1 MFTNIRPTGEQ
12 LQQQLRAVRVSLL
25 FHVKIYGVY
34 TKEIKNILDSFLR
47 WLCYVFLGFVF
58 NFKITN
64 QLLYQLSYEG
74 YVGTYRIKLNFLQA

>member
-12 LQQQLRAVRVSLL
+12 TQQRLRAVRVSLL

-47 WLCYVFLGFVF
+47 
-58 NFKITN
+58 
-64 QLLYQLSYEG
+64 
-74 YVGTYRIKLNFLQA
+74 

>member
-25 FHVKIYGVY
+25 FHVKIYGWY

-47 WLCYVFLGFVF
+47 
-58 NFKITN
+58 
-64 QLLYQLSYEG
+64 
-74 YVGTYRIKLNFLQA
+74 

>member
-34 TKEIKNILDSFLR
+34 TKEIKNILDSFLC

-74 YVGTYRIKLNFLQA
+74 LFEVLKVKTIKTQ